1 VIDYREALDLQ
12 DGVPSAIRDELFGCP
27 ETGSGE
33 RRVFRW
39 IFHMV
44 NRLLPYRSPDESF
57 ELLQA
62 ASAGCG
68 RNTDSDILGAIKAVS
83 GHRLHSS
90 GVAVHSCHAERKKCK
105 APSVDYGRV
114 VELYREHGGYD
125 SLLKFC
131 GTTPELKATKTLD
144 WLYDLYQPEDI
155 LGLGW
160 VKEETTIGS
169 LESWGR
175 CFEENYSELI
185 GRYCFLTP
193 NPYRPDAEKR
203 CNAGILER
211 RYFVSEC
218 DIVGARGRKDGTVVE
233 TPWYSILE
241 KTGCTGWDLQAG
253 IILHLFALGYPIVS
267 IVHSGNKSLHVWC
280 SARGLS
286 EDQVLQM
293 IAYAAS
299 LGADDAGKTV
309 SQFMRLPNPEHAT
322 RRQQLIYHNP
332 AFINK

>member
-1 VIDYREALDLQ
+1 MIDYRKALDLQ
-12 DGVPSAIRDELFGCP
+12 DGIPGTIRDELFDCP

-39 IFHMV
+39 IFYMV

-68 RNTDSDILGAIKAVS
+68 RNTDSDVLGAIKAVS
-83 GHRLHSS
+83 GNRLHSR
-90 GVAVHSCHAERKKCK
+90 AMAIHRCHAERKKSK

-114 VELYREHGGYD
+114 VELYRKHGGYD

-131 GTTPELKATKTLD
+131 GTSPELMATKTLD
-144 WLYDLYQPEDI
+144 WLYDLYRPEDI
-155 LGLGW
+155 LGLGA

-169 LESWGR
+169 LVSWGQ
-175 CFEENYSELI
+175 CFEENYFELCS
-185 GRYCFLTP
+185 RYCFLTP

-211 RYFVSEC
+211 RYFVIEC
-218 DIVGARGRKDGTVVE
+218 DIVGTRKRKDGTDVE
-233 TPWYSILE
+233 TPWYAILE

-253 IILHLFALGYPIVS
+253 IILHLFELVYPIVS
-267 IVHSGNKSLHVWC
+267 IVHSGGKSLHVWC
-280 SARGLS
+280 SARGLT
-286 EDQVLQM
+286 EDKILQM
-293 IAYAAS
+293 IEYAAGI
-299 LGADDAGKTV
+299 GADDTGKSVSIHATSQSGACLPQATTHLSQ
-309 SQFMRLPNPEHAT
+309 SQF
-322 RRQQLIYHNP
+322 Y
-332 AFINK
+332 

>member
-1 VIDYREALDLQ
+1 VDKDAGGFSVIDYRKALDLE
-12 DGVPSAIRDELFGCP
+12 DGIPGTIRDELFDSP
-27 ETGSGE
+27 KTGSGQ

-39 IFHMV
+39 IFYMV
-44 NRLLPYRSPDESF
+44 HRLLPYRSPDDSF

-68 RNTDSDILGAIKAVS
+68 RNTDADIVGAIKTVS
-83 GHRLHSS
+83 GQRLAVASS
-90 GVAVHSCHAERKKCK
+90 SIRRTIEDKLKKH
-105 APSVDYGRV
+105 SVDYGRV
-114 VELYREHGGYD
+114 VELYREHGGYE
-125 SLLKFC
+125 SLLQFC
-131 GTTPELKATKTLD
+131 GTTAELKATKTLD
-144 WLYDLYQPEDI
+144 WLNDLYRPEDI

-218 DIVGARGRKDGTVVE
+218 DIVGTSGTKEVQ
-233 TPWYSILE
+233 L
-241 KTGCTGWDLQAG
+241 LRR
-253 IILHLFALGYPIVS
+253 LG
-267 IVHSGNKSLHVWC
+267 
-280 SARGLS
+280 
-286 EDQVLQM
+286 
-293 IAYAAS
+293 
-299 LGADDAGKTV
+299 
-309 SQFMRLPNPEHAT
+309 T
-322 RRQQLIYHNP
+322 RS
-332 AFINK
+332 